1 MTIWLRLF
9 AVSFFVLN
17 LLAFGGLAEAQNKV
31 PSSRAEIGLSFAPV
45 VKETAPG
52 VVNIYTRKIV
62 RNRRFMPFADDPIF
76 KHFFGRGEMQRE
88 NTRPRKR
95 VQNSLGSGVI
105 VGASG
110 IVVTNEHVIQGGD
123 DIIVVLSDKR
133 EVEAEVMLRDRR
145 TDLAVLRINL
155 KGERLKALKLRDS
168 DTLAVGDLVLAI
180 GNPFGVGQTVT
191 SGIISALGRTKV
203 SRQADY
209 QFFIQ
214 TDAAINPGNS
224 GGALVDM
231 NGDLVGINTAIFSR
245 SGGSHGIGFAIP
257 ANIVRNVI
265 DNAIAGREKVRRPW
279 AGASLQDVTTD
290 IAESL
295 GFSRPRGALVR
306 VLHEKSP
313 LRKAGIR
320 VGDLLLEIGKRR
332 VENSKE
338 FASRFANLPAG
349 GSIRVLY
356 QRGGRAKAVV
366 VPLQPPPE
374 DPPRNLTLIKGYG
387 PMSGSMVGNLS
398 PALADEMRLDPR
410 EVGVIVTEVKGGRAR
425 EIGFRRGDIVMEVNG
440 QKIARV
446 RDLEKVV
453 RRAPDLW
460 RMVMKRNGRIIRS
473 NLQSY

>member
-1 MTIWLRLF
+1 MTIWLRLIAVCTF
-9 AVSFFVLN
+9 ALSA
-17 LLAFGGLAEAQNKV
+17 LAFAGAAIAQTKV
-31 PSSRAEIGLSFAPV
+31 PTSRAEVSLSFAPV
-45 VKETAPG
+45 VKKTAPG

-76 KHFFGRGEMQRE
+76 KHFFGGNDRERG
-88 NTRPRKR
+88 NTRPGKR

-123 DIIVVLSDKR
+123 DIIVVLPDKR
-133 EVEAEVMLRDRR
+133 EIEAEVMLRDRR

-155 KGERLKALKLRDS
+155 QGERLKALKLRDS

-203 SRQADY
+203 TRRADY

-279 AGASLQDVTTD
+279 AGTSLQDVTSD
-290 IAESL
+290 IAESI

-313 LRKAGIR
+313 LKKAGIK
-320 VGDLLLEIGKRR
+320 VGDLLLEIGKRE

-338 FASRFANLPAG
+338 FASRFANLPVG
-349 GSIRVLY
+349 GTVRVLY
-356 QRGGRAKAVV
+356 QRGGVSKSVQVALA
-366 VPLQPPPE
+366 PPPE
-374 DPPRNLTLIKGYG
+374 DPPRNLTLMKGYG
-387 PMSGSMVGNLS
+387 PMSGAMVGNLS
-398 PALADEMRLDPR
+398 PALADEMRRDPR
-410 EVGVIVTEVKGGRAR
+410 EVGVIVTEVRGGRAR
-425 EIGFRRGDIVMEVNG
+425 EIGFRRGDIVLEING
-440 QKIARV
+440 AKIARV
-446 RDLEKVV
+446 KDLEKVV
-453 RRAPDLW
+453 REAPELW
-460 RMVMKRNGRIIRS
+460 RMVMKRNGRVIRS

>member
-1 MTIWLRLF
+1 MTNWLRLF
-9 AVSFFVLN
+9 AVAVFVLPV
-17 LLAFGGLAEAQNKV
+17 LGQAGAQTKV
-31 PSSRAEIGLSFAPV
+31 PASRAEIGLSFAPV
-45 VKETAPG
+45 VKKTSPG

-62 RNRRFMPFADDPIF
+62 SNRRFMPFADDPIF
-76 KHFFGRGEMQRE
+76 RHFFGGPDVDR
-88 NTRPRKR
+88 NDTRPRKR

-123 DIIVVLSDKR
+123 DIIVVLPDKR
-133 EVEAEVMLRDRR
+133 EIEAEVMLRDRR

-155 KGERLKALKLRDS
+155 SGERLPALKLRDS
-168 DTLAVGDLVLAI
+168 DTLQVGDLVLAI

-203 SRQADY
+203 SRRADY

-279 AGASLQDVTTD
+279 AGASLQDVTQD

-306 VLHEKSP
+306 VLHDKSP
-313 LRKAGIR
+313 LRNAGIR
-320 VGDLLLEIGKRR
+320 VGDLLLEIGKRQ
-332 VENSKE
+332 VENAKE

-349 GSIRVLY
+349 GTIRVLY
-356 QRGGRAKAVV
+356 QRGGKTKSARVE
-366 VPLQPPPE
+366 LLPPPE

-387 PMSGSMVGNLS
+387 PMSGAMVGNLS
-398 PALADEMRLDPR
+398 PALADDMQRDPR
-410 EVGVIVTEVKGGRAR
+410 ETGVIVTQVKGGRAR
-425 EIGFRRGDIVMEVNG
+425 EIGFRRGDIVLQVNG

-446 RDLEKVV
+446 KDLQKVV
-453 RRAPDLW
+453 RQAPELW
-460 RMVMKRNGRIIRS
+460 RMVMRRNGRVIRS
-473 NLQSY
+473 TLQSY